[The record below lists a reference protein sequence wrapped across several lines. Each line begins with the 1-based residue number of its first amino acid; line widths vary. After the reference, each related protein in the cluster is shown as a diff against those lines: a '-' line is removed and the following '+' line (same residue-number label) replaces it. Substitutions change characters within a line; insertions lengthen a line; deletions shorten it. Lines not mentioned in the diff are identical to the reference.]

1 MINNSLKNSGSS
13 MEREEKFKLLG
24 GRQPSTD
31 SKADENHNI
40 YAMLPSRALIIRH
53 QLGPGCGCCDFVLVL

>member
-1 MINNSLKNSGSS
+1 

-40 YAMLPSRALIIRH
+40 YAMLPSRALIIRR